1 MLRSNE
7 TNIVMGVLNNNQTI
21 NIQNNMNNLNND
33 VAPMGCAAQQ
43 AASAFDALPKAFVQS
58 MKTLFDILD
67 DQQTGYV
74 KFIDIEKGWQDDGS
88 KGLPRGVME
97 SLRKVTPTS
106 GLLTFERFC
115 AGLKLCLLRNQSQA
129 QGQNENILI
138 KQMGNNG
145 NSNNNG
151 SANSGGWKNKSHV
164 KTARPPSAPVLDIQN
179 PLPTNRWSANVR
191 PHNISTSHRALSLP
205 QLSPDSEV
213 ELATP
218 SNALRTTYNSP
229 PPPPKPPRASALNAN
244 TANAGVLS
252 ASNKAEIRN
261 ALQNW
266 QMGVMR
272 NELDLKEKQNP
283 NNFLQQC
290 GYRGSADGGSSS
302 ATDSGNITNM
312 PLKKTTTK
320 RREPRRHT
328 LQNGIDY
335 NMLKRLKQYEEER
348 EVLLL
353 GLNSVDKTREWYM
366 QQIVTVQEKIKYLG
380 RMGSSNV
387 EQWSEVQQERLNFQR
402 ARVLEVNRSLSALAE
417 CWERGGFPFHFNL
430 AIRTP
435 TKPSIN
441 RTNVNAT
448 TTMSDRLRQQNR
460 LLASEGHLKSERIA
474 MLEREKQ
481 TLLAE
486 LFELKQRSGL
496 ARHTNSYLNVLSQ
509 SSPGC
514 SSSSGGL
521 GDADVVY

>member
-33 VAPMGCAAQQ
+33 TIGCLSQQ
-43 AASAFDALPKAFVQS
+43 QVAASALEALPKAFVHS

-74 KFIDIEKGWQDDGS
+74 KLIDIEKGWQDDGS

-97 SLRKVTPTS
+97 SLRKVTPPS

-129 QGQNENILI
+129 QVQENENLQI
-138 KQMGNNG
+138 KMT
-145 NSNNNG
+145 NNNVNIQTVN
-151 SANSGGWKNKSHV
+151 STNSGTWKNKSSV
-164 KTARPPSAPVLDIQN
+164 KIARPPSAPVLDIQN
-179 PLPTNRWSANVR
+179 PLPANRWSANVR
-191 PHNISTSHRALSLP
+191 PNNISTSHRALSLP
-205 QLSPDSEV
+205 QLSPDSEG
-213 ELATP
+213 ELTVTAHP
-218 SNALRTTYNSP
+218 YNSP
-229 PPPPKPPRASALNAN
+229 PPPPKPPRASALNAKSMN
-244 TANAGVLS
+244 TGTLS

-272 NELDLKEKQNP
+272 NELDLKEKQNT

-302 ATDSGNITNM
+302 ATDSGNTTNM

-366 QQIVTVQEKIKYLG
+366 QQIVNVQEKIKYLG

-435 TKPSIN
+435 SKASTNRIN
-441 RTNVNAT
+441 TNAST
-448 TTMSDRLRQQNR
+448 TISDRLRQQNR
-460 LLASEGHLKSERIA
+460 LLANEGHLKSERIA

-486 LFELKQRSGL
+486 LYELKQRSGL